1 MTKKGKT
8 PPEQT
13 EELDLSKLPPEEE
26 DMEDIVVMTDA
37 EGNETYYFEEMVF
50 PVGKDTFAV
59 LVKLDP
65 EAEEEADEEDE
76 EVVIAKVIFD
86 EEGEACYVDPSE
98 EEFGAALAAYEELM
112 GEPEGEA

>member
-65 EAEEEADEEDE
+65 EAEEEAGTEEAEKE
-76 EVVIAKVIFD
+76 EMA
-86 EEGEACYVDPSE
+86 
-98 EEFGAALAAYEELM
+98 GAIE
-112 GEPEGEA
+112 